1 MFENNTGVY
10 NYKNKNID
18 LKSNNANL
26 YRDKL
31 RQHCISVRLNK
42 EELQFLNEKRENI
55 IKVEWLRKS
64 FLNTTPTLIPPI
76 NLDAWKELGK
86 ISQNL
91 NKLNIHLDNKSDGS
105 CLTNTELFAVRR
117 QISELRL
124 HLINIDLWRISDE
137 GNAED

>member
-1 MFENNTGVY
+1 MFKNNTGVY
-10 NYKNKNID
+10 NYKNTD
-18 LKSNNANL
+18 LKPNSTNS

-31 RQHCISVRLNK
+31 RQHCVSVRLNK
-42 EELQFLNEKRENI
+42 EELQLLNVKRGDI
-55 IKVEWLRKS
+55 RKGEWLRKT
-64 FLNTTPTLIPPI
+64 FLNTTPILIPPI

-105 CLTNTELFAVRR
+105 CLTYTELFAVRR